1 MESATGMDSVMF
13 ALSLQEGLGFYVAVG
28 TVALLIVPGLRFAFM
43 FREHYSWVT
52 LAIRLLCGF
61 IPLIVVVYGVFVFA
75 GSSQIQHFDWQD
87 GFGAFM
93 AGGIGLAGGVVIA
106 YLAGRRFEPW
116 VLGKLEEHTQRAG
129 LSETL
134 TDIRDTQPDSQE
146 QIQIDFEKEF
156 ERARAADEVF
166 LGLDENEEAVTI
178 DRRTWKSSHVQIMG
192 PPGTGKGI
200 QAGVT
205 LTQSL
210 RFGDAVFVFDPKH
223 DEWAPSVFRAGCK
236 KAGVRFHFIDL
247 NEAVPQ
253 INPLK
258 NATSDEAAEMLYAGL
273 GLGRRGTEADYYRLD
288 DRKAARL
295 ASEHVRDG
303 DISLAEMASR
313 TRAESGS
320 SLMSGAKAFF
330 AALEEIS
337 ELPCVRTREGIDLGE
352 LLNDGGCVYIVG
364 SMRNEPIV
372 ILQKM
377 LFVRLIQI
385 IERTRD
391 RTRHCSIFLDEF
403 KHLLSVATVNA
414 LGAIRDKGC
423 NILLAHQSLGDFAN
437 CGADLSETS
446 VRSTVL
452 DTTPIKWLY
461 RPSDQETA
469 AWIAN
474 QSGRVVITTQRYKSV
489 RNLELAESA
498 SESRMIGETERNL
511 YDTNTVMSLP
521 RGSAVCIGVGL
532 PTLARVCA
540 IEVERVRLQPNSAP
554 ALEVSTELNVL
565 ERMAEPV
572 VDVLRPNL
580 SLKPIF
586 EEEPESRLLR
596 YLFEETWTHTEII
609 HDLVTDVPE
618 SDIASMLVRLQDEK
632 LIRSCEFAITPRST
646 DIFWGITQKGV
657 EQVKLD
663 SGRTENRPSFT
674 KRMLNPTNILH
685 RLDVQRLRLVAER
698 NGWRHWWSEATAG
711 VSKKGGIRPDA
722 IVQRP
727 DGLWVAIE
735 VERILKSR
743 KRYPDI
749 FARHLNAW
757 RERHWDL
764 VYYLCPD
771 RKTASGLKTIYSEI
785 SQVEIVGLE
794 IGVTDE
800 HRSRLRFFACD
811 EEWTSSG

>member
-13 ALSLQEGLGFYVAVG
+13 ALSLQEGWGFYVAVG
-28 TVALLIVPGLRFAFM
+28 TVSLLIVPGLRFAFM
-43 FREHYSWVT
+43 FREHHSWVT

-61 IPLIVVVYGVFVFA
+61 FPLIVVVYGVFVFA
-75 GSSQIQHFDWQD
+75 GSSQIQSLVWQH
-87 GFGAFM
+87 GFGTVI
-93 AGGIGLAGGVVIA
+93 AGGVGLAGGVVVA
-106 YLAGRRFEPW
+106 YFAGRTFEPW
-116 VLGKLEEHTQRAG
+116 LLGKLEEHTRLAG
-129 LSETL
+129 RSEML

-146 QIQIDFEKEF
+146 QIQVDFEREF

-166 LGLDENEEAVTI
+166 LGLDENGEAITI

-210 RFGDAVFVFDPKH
+210 RFGDAVFVFDPKY

-236 KAGVRFHFIDL
+236 NAGVRFHFIDL
-247 NEAVPQ
+247 NETVPQ
-253 INPLK
+253 INPL
-258 NATSDEAAEMLYAGL
+258 NSATPDEVAEMLYAGL

-295 ASEHVRDG
+295 ASERVRDG

-330 AALEEIS
+330 AALDEIG
-337 ELPCVRTREGIDLGE
+337 ELPCVRTREGIDFGE
-352 LLNDGGCVYIVG
+352 LLNEGGCVYIVG

-377 LFVRLIQI
+377 LFVRIIQI

-403 KHLLSVATVNA
+403 KHLLSVTAVNA

-437 CGADLSETS
+437 CGADLTESS
-446 VRSTVL
+446 VRTTVL

-469 AWIAN
+469 SWISD
-474 QSGRVVITTQRYKSV
+474 QSGRIMVATQRYKSV
-489 RNLELAESA
+489 RNIELAESA

-521 RGSAVCIGVGL
+521 RGSAVCIGTGL

-540 IEVERVRLQPNSAP
+540 IEVERVHLKPDPAP
-554 ALEVSTELNVL
+554 ALEVPDEFDVL
-565 ERMAEPV
+565 KRLAEPPA
-572 VDVLRPNL
+572 DVLRPNL
-580 SLKPIF
+580 NLMPIF
-586 EEEPESRLLR
+586 EEEPEIRLLR
-596 YLFEETWTHTEII
+596 FLFEETWTHSEII
-609 HDLVTDVPE
+609 HSLLADVSE
-618 SDIASMLVRLQDEK
+618 LDVATMLLRLQDEK
-632 LIRSCEFAITPRST
+632 VIRSYEFAITPRST
-646 DIFWGITQKGV
+646 DLFWGITQKGV
-657 EQVKLD
+657 EQVQLD
-663 SGRTENRPSFT
+663 SGRTESRPSFT

-685 RLDVQRLRLVAER
+685 RLDVQRLRLVAEA
-698 NGWRHWWSEATAG
+698 NGWRHWWSEPTAG
-711 VSKKGGIRPDA
+711 VSKKGEIRADA
-722 IVQRP
+722 IVQRS
-727 DGLWVAIE
+727 DGLWVAVE
-735 VERILKSR
+735 VERMLKSKR
-743 KRYPDI
+743 RYPDV
-749 FARHLNAW
+749 FARHLKAW
-757 RERHWDL
+757 RERRWDL
-764 VYYLCPD
+764 IYYLCPD
-771 RKTASGLKTIYSEI
+771 QKTASRLEKIFSEI
-785 SQVEIVGLE
+785 AAVDFAGME
-794 IGVTDE
+794 IGITNQ
-800 HRSRLRFFACD
+800 HLSFLRFFTYD
-811 EEWTSSG
+811 EEWTSSE